1 MKTLHPEEVACLAMF
16 AIVFL
21 ATGLSL
27 MYIGFRLASM
37 LFG

>member
-1 MKTLHPEEVACLAMF
+1 MKTLYPEEVACLTMF
-16 AIVFL
+16 AIIFL

-27 MYIGFRLASM
+27 MYIGFRLANM